1 MFFFLDKLNAILNKN
16 LLNKDQSIISFGF
29 PFFETVRQTQ
39 KFQIHHVSCK
49 KFLHFVQKKKPQPG
63 VVAAGIEMVA
73 AHYHG
78 IGALELLLL
87 F

>member
-1 MFFFLDKLNAILNKN
+1 M
-16 LLNKDQSIISFGF
+16 
-29 PFFETVRQTQ
+29 
-39 KFQIHHVSCK
+39 HVSCK